1 MDGILRNFSKLLS
14 VQSPIHQFNRTLII
28 LKRRHPVQL
37 QKKNSKHKP
46 ILKGRHFVY
55 DIVENPERMKREKI
69 DVILTQYVEGLGHQG
84 ELVSVRPTY
93 AYDQLLLP
101 KFAIYASPDNL
112 ERMKNNLYQ
121 TKDEEK
127 PSSIH
132 ALQTAK
138 YLKKMVVSVSMNK
151 DEPWTIEPWHIR
163 VSLRKM
169 NVHVLSDDS
178 IELPEHPIS
187 GPDFTLEGKSFV
199 VYITINKK
207 EKVPVEC
214 NLHHWSTKLA
224 DRLPRTKFFTRTPIS
239 ILPEQT
245 ELLMSMR
252 GNINNN

>member
-55 DIVENPERMKREKI
+55 DIVENPERMKKEKI

-93 AYDQLLLP
+93 AYDQLILP
-101 KFAIYASPDNL
+101 KLAIYASPDNL
-112 ERMKNNLYQ
+112 EHMKNNLYQ

-163 VSLRKM
+163 VSLRKK
-169 NVHVLSDDS
+169 NVPVLSDDS
-178 IELPEHPIS
+178 IELQEHPIS
-187 GPDFTLEGKSFV
+187 GPDFTLEGKFFV
-199 VYITINKK
+199 GYISINKK
-207 EKVPVEC
+207 EKVPGES
-214 NLHHWSTKLA
+214 NFYHWGIKLG
-224 DRLPRTKFFTRTPIS
+224 DGLPRTKFFFRTPIS
-239 ILPEQT
+239 LFPGQS
-245 ELLMSMR
+245 ELLMSMG